1 MHDIVKILTNV
12 RHIWELKK
20 NLTSLGTLDSNGST
34 YKIENRVM
42 KILKGALIMMKKKT
56 KNNGHYIL

>member
-42 KILKGALIMMKKKT
+42 KNLKGAHEKENKK
-56 KNNGHYIL
+56 